1 MAKTTTRTRKS
12 PPKTDAPTGKIDL
25 ETLHR
30 KLADPKTSEA
40 ALRKYFV
47 IDEARSGPF
56 TPQLG
61 LNPATVEIPP
71 TPEGR
76 ARGDMAIASA
86 NWWCRMRRTALFN
99 TRIAEGYRGAIVV
112 SEGDSWFQYP
122 MLLDDVIDQLI
133 AKGYAI
139 RSLDGAGDTLEDM
152 IRSGEYLDGLRQT
165 GASVFLF
172 SAGGND
178 ILGGGNLASMLRDYD
193 PALSPAQH
201 ILPAFQ
207 TLLDQAIAGYDK
219 ILRGVEALPGDILTL
234 CHGYDRPLPNKGKWL
249 GLPMET
255 RGIKDRNVQREIAGV
270 MIDRFN
276 TALAKL
282 TAGFAHVSYLDVRG
296 VVGPKPKRWYDEL
309 HPVNKAYAAVADRF
323 DAAIRAAHPRSF
335 AAKPAPG
342 ARPSLAVKVEDRPS
356 ATPAAR
362 KVAKPSVTKQS
373 IPKKRR
379 GLSLHVGLNEIDPKH
394 YGSNGALNACIADA
408 EAMKGLAEAQG
419 FDVMGLLINGE
430 GKRSAV
436 IKAIAQAA
444 KDLRSG
450 DIFLYTYS
458 GHGSQLPDFN
468 KDETDSF
475 DETWCLFDGMFLDDE
490 AYRLWGQFREG
501 VRIFVLLD
509 CCHSGSAIRN
519 APDLFTGADAA
530 RNGHKARMLPLSV
543 AARAFQ
549 NNRAFYEKIGKGRGQ
564 DPDSALPDDVA
575 LRPEAADVRCSVR
588 LISGC
593 QDNQLSMDG
602 FFNGRFTEEL
612 LRVWDSGRFKGDY
625 AKFHKKIVS
634 GMPPTQ
640 TPNHYQVGVN
650 DPAFDAQAPFTI

>member
-1 MAKTTTRTRKS
+1 MAKTTRARKPS
-12 PPKTDAPTGKIDL
+12 PKSAPAAGRIDL
-25 ETLHR
+25 ETLHK

-40 ALRKYFV
+40 ALRKYFLV
-47 IDEARSGPF
+47 DEGRSGPF
-56 TPQLG
+56 TPQLA
-61 LNPATVEIPP
+61 LNPATVNVPP
-71 TPEGR
+71 TPDGA
-76 ARGDMAIASA
+76 ARGDMAINSA

-99 TRIAEGYRGAIVV
+99 TRIAEGYKGPIIV

-122 MLLDDVIDQLI
+122 IILDDVIDQLI

-139 RSLDGAGDTLEDM
+139 RSLDAGGDTLDNM

-178 ILGGGNLASMLRDYD
+178 VLGGGNIASVLRDYD
-193 PALSPAQH
+193 PALTAAQH

-207 TLLDQAIAGYDK
+207 GLLDGAIAGYDK
-219 ILRGVEALPGDILTL
+219 ILRNVEALPGDILTL
-234 CHGYDRPLPNKGKWL
+234 CHGYDKPLPNKGKWI

-255 RGIKDRNVQREIAGV
+255 RGIKNRDVQREIAGV

-276 TALAKL
+276 AALAKL
-282 TAGFAHVSYLDVRG
+282 IGGFANARYLDMRG
-296 VVGPKPKRWYDEL
+296 VVGPKPNRWYDEL
-309 HPVNKAYAAVADRF
+309 HPTNQAYRSVADRF
-323 DAAIRAAHPRSF
+323 DAAIRAAHPKSF

-342 ARPSLAVKVEDRPS
+342 ARPSLAVKAEDRPS
-356 ATPAAR
+356 AARALR
-362 KVAKPSVTKQS
+362 KVGKPSVGKPS
-373 IPKKRR
+373 IAKKRR
-379 GLSLHVGLNEIDPKH
+379 GLSLHVGLNEIDPAH
-394 YGSNGALNACIADA
+394 YGSDGALNACIADA

-419 FDVMGLLINGE
+419 FDVIGLLTNGE
-430 GKRSAV
+430 GKRNAV
-436 IKAIAQAA
+436 LKAMAQAA
-444 KDLRSG
+444 KDLKPG

-468 KDETDSF
+468 KDEADNF

-490 AYRLWGQFREG
+490 AYELWSRFREG
-501 VRIFVLLD
+501 VRIFALLD
-509 CCHSGSAIRN
+509 CCHSGTAIRN
-519 APDLFTGADAA
+519 APDLFSGADAS

-549 NNRAFYEKIGKGRGQ
+549 NNRALYEKIGKGRGR
-564 DPDSALPDDVA
+564 DPDSALPDDIA
-575 LRPEAADVRCSVR
+575 LRTEAADVRCSVR

-640 TPNHYQVGVN
+640 TPNHYQVGVK